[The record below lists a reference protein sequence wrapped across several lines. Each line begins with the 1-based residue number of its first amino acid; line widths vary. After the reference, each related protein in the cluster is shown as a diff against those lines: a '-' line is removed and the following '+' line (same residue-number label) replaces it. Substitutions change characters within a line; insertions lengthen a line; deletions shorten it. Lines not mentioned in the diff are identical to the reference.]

1 MSMKSG
7 QELIKICL
15 MHIEAAPMC
24 DDPEEHLKASL
35 MLSAK
40 LSSELEEGTM
50 DAFFDKVLNTTRP
63 VEVGQKVKAVRVITE
78 CGAGDGNPSVEFPHN
93 DYIHAL
99 IDETG
104 VVEGIQDDG
113 EVLDV
118 RFDKT
123 GTATIVGHT
132 EVVLVEE

>member
-1 MSMKSG
+1 MMSMKSG

-15 MHIEAAPMC
+15 MHIESAPLC
-24 DDPEEHLKASL
+24 DDPEEHLQASL

-40 LSSELEEGTM
+40 LSQELDGGTM
-50 DAFFDKVLNTTRP
+50 DAFLGRVLNTTRP
-63 VEVGQKVKAVRVITE
+63 VELGPQA
-78 CGAGDGNPSVEFPHN
+78 EFPHN

-104 VVEGIQDDG
+104 VVENIEDDG

-132 EVVLVEE
+132 EVVLVEG

>member
-1 MSMKSG
+1 MESG

-15 MHIEAAPMC
+15 MHIESAPLC
-24 DDPEEHLKASL
+24 DDPEEHLQASL

-40 LSSELEEGTM
+40 LSQELDGGTM
-50 DAFFDKVLNTTRP
+50 DAFLGRVLNTTRP
-63 VEVGQKVKAVRVITE
+63 VELGQRVKAVRVITE
-78 CGAGDGNPSVEFPHN
+78 CGAGDGNPQAEFPHN

-104 VVEGIQDDG
+104 VVENIEDDG

-132 EVVLVEE
+132 EVVLVEG